1 MLPTHF
7 NKKKYVLHIRNLELY
22 LDVGLKLI
30 KSHRVLQF
38 NESPW
43 LAKYIAFN
51 TTMRSKAKNDFEKDF
66 YKLNNNAIFGKTM
79 ENLRKGINIKLTSS
93 EDIFEKHAAKANF
106 ISGKRFN
113 ENLFAIN
120 RMKEQLVL
128 NRHIYVGIAILELSK
143 LLMYV
148 FHYSYMLNKYDKKKI
163 RLMFTDTD
171 RLFYEIKT
179 EDVYKD
185 FYEKDKRY
193 FDTCDYQKNSKY
205 SEENKK

>member
-1 MLPTHF
+1 M
-7 NKKKYVLHIRNLELY
+7 HIRNLELY

-51 TTMRSKAKNDFEKDF
+51 TTMRSKAKNDFEKEF

-93 EDIFEKHAAKANF
+93 EDIFEKHVAKVNF
-106 ISGKRFN
+106 ITGKMFN

-148 FHYSYMLNKYDKKKI
+148 FHYSYMLNKYDKKN
-163 RLMFTDTD
+163 TTN
-171 RLFYEIKT
+171 
-179 EDVYKD
+179 VY
-185 FYEKDKRY
+185 RH
-193 FDTCDYQKNSKY
+193 
-205 SEENKK
+205 